1 MKKTRIFS
9 MVFAIGLLGLIASGC
24 TPSSGGTPEVQKE
37 THTAKSSD
45 LIKFKLNVTD
55 AKYLATQWADQ
66 QDERSARAAY
76 ARKASREG
84 DEADTEEEASPLDS
98 LVAVVEDE
106 NGELTEETVL
116 EVPAEELK
124 LAEWCVPQPVR
135 EIYQCPYETAEE
147 PNKGIYTVFACYI
160 NWWKYTDETPAPGI
174 SMLMYAKPDGTT
186 VDVLNKAG
194 KVNYFLTTW
203 QKENEGE
210 DYIQFDETGNL
221 FALAHDDDPDGKYII
236 FRYNPSTNKLD
247 EYSLTNIEGDVYIR
261 NFKVTKDG
269 KWIFLNVMV
278 DNKQNNVYAFQVNA
292 NKPPLSMYEYKTT
305 NASAEPSWAVSSIA
319 INPVTNLAYWYVDDY
334 NDMGRPNSGLYVA
347 EKDTN
352 GYSEAKVK
360 KYHAVQW
367 WQILD
372 FIKTSIFGISPSDME
387 AYRANLTYQEVVAA
401 DKNLDYKKLLDYL
414 KGLCCYDGEIEF
426 NFSKFKDMTGVT
438 CKGGDGNEYTTD
450 DFAILGKCD
459 LKDEA
464 ALKYLFTTS
473 LEDVLNLDDSAK
485 NDWTDNNLFSTL
497 VERFNYDYWNNGGL
511 AESEGYSILSERTE
525 PAFPLGYFMFQKDKD
540 GKATDKSAY
549 FLDDDAGF
557 FKSAFGAHMNGIIL
571 ANNEGTWVLSD
582 IWSETKVNKDGTK
595 GNNSHATAF
604 QLTDNRGNFKCTQP
618 GDLATLK
625 FWPRW
630 DYDTANR
637 DETDPWY
644 QNPFVANSDG
654 IAALAV
660 DKKTVYYHSNN
671 VTKDLLASDPNKAS
685 FSGIYAFKLQ
695 DKELIYNAKTN
706 GGYITV
712 SIDLATGTAKK
723 LPLEKKV
730 ESMLGL

>member
-9 MVFAIGLLGLIASGC
+9 VVFAVGLLSLLAIGC
-24 TPSSGGTPEVQKE
+24 GNAAGGQPDIKKD

-45 LIKFKLNVTD
+45 LIKFKLNVTE
-55 AKYLATQWADQ
+55 AKYLATQWAD
-66 QDERSARAAY
+66 ETNEKAARAAY

-84 DEADTEEEASPLDS
+84 EDTTEEETSPLDS
-98 LVAVVEDE
+98 LVALVEDE
-106 NGELTEETVL
+106 NGELEEEKVL

-124 LAEWCVPQPVR
+124 LADWCVPQPVR
-135 EIYQCPYETAEE
+135 EIYQCPYETAEDE
-147 PNKGIYTVFACYI
+147 AKGIYTVFACYI
-160 NWWKYTDETPAPGI
+160 NWWKYTDDTPAPGI
-174 SMLMYAKPDGTT
+174 SMLMYQKPDGTT
-186 VDVLNKAG
+186 VDVLNKDG

-210 DYIQFDETGNL
+210 DYIQFDENGNL

-236 FRYNPSTNKLD
+236 FRYNPQTNKLD

-261 NFKVTKDG
+261 NFKITKDG

-278 DNKQNNVYAFQVNA
+278 DNKKNNVYAFQVNA
-292 NKPPLSMYEYKTT
+292 NKPPLSMYEYKTAD
-305 NASAEPSWAVSSIA
+305 ASAEPSWAVSSIA
-319 INPVTNLAYWYVDDY
+319 INPVTSLAYWYVDDY

-401 DKNLDYKKLLDYL
+401 DENLDYKKLLDYL
-414 KGLCCYDGEIEF
+414 KGLCCYEGEIEF

-450 DFAILGKCD
+450 EFAILGECD

-485 NDWTDNNLFSTL
+485 NDWTDNNLFTTL
-497 VERFNYDYWNNGGL
+497 VERFYYDYWNNGGL

-525 PAFPLGYFMFQKDKD
+525 TAFPLGYFMFQK
-540 GKATDKSAY
+540 GTDKSAY

-582 IWSETKVNKDGTK
+582 IWSETKVNADGTK

-604 QLTDNRGNFKCTQP
+604 QLTDIRGNFKCTQP
-618 GDLATLK
+618 GDLATLE

-637 DETDPWY
+637 DATDPWY
-644 QNPFVANSDG
+644 QNPFVANADG

-660 DKKTVYYHSNN
+660 DKKTIYYHSNN
-671 VTKDLLASDPNKAS
+671 VTKDLLESDQNKAS
-685 FSGIYAFKLQ
+685 FFGIYAFKLQ
-695 DKELIYNAKTN
+695 DKELIYNAVKTN
-706 GGYITV
+706 GSYITV